1 MIISGSGAIVTGA
14 SSGLGSAV
22 ARMLASHGALVGLFD
37 IDRERGQQLANETGA
52 RFLCTDVTDA
62 SQVTEAVE
70 DLAESAGNLR
80 ICVNCAGVAI
90 AATVTGRTG
99 PHDLD
104 LFRKTLDINLAGT
117 FNVMRVVATRM
128 KQSAPLDDDE
138 RGVIINTSSVAGFD
152 GQIGQGAYAASKA
165 GVAGMTLPSS
175 RELGRF
181 GIRVVS
187 IAPGVFETPMLES
200 IGDRVRDELVSS
212 IVFPKRLGQPDEF
225 AELVRFLIGCR
236 YMNGTT
242 IRIDGGTRLPYR
254 S

>member
-1 MIISGSGAIVTGA
+1 MIIPGSGAIVTGA

-37 IDRERGQQLANETGA
+37 IDQEHGQLLANETGA
-52 RFLCTDVTDA
+52 RFFCTDVIDA

-70 DLAESAGNLR
+70 DLAEMAGNLR
-80 ICVNCAGVAI
+80 ICVNCAGVAV

-99 PHDLD
+99 PHDFD

-128 KQSAPLDDDE
+128 KQSTPLDDDE

-187 IAPGVFETPMLES
+187 IAPGVFDTPMLES
-200 IGDRVRDELVSS
+200 IDDRVRDELVSS
-212 IVFPKRLGQPDEF
+212 IVFPKRFGQPDEF